1 MAASFLGQNEVFIIA
16 EIGGNHEGDFQ
27 YAKRLLCDAIES
39 GASAVKFQSYKA
51 DSLVSPIENPERH
64 KHFRKFELSDEQFI
78 ELASLCQ
85 ESGATFMSSLWD
97 REAINRLD
105 PYIQIHKIGSGDLT
119 NYPILEAIAKKNKPV
134 ILSTAMATLEEIRD
148 AVKFIESANSSLVPQ
163 GKLALLHC
171 VAMYGDPK
179 DEYANL
185 LSIRVLQE
193 AFPHLSIGYS
203 DHTIG
208 TYACELAMAMGASIL
223 EVHFTDDK
231 SRAFRDHQISATAE
245 ELKALIEKG
254 KRIRTLLGRNEK
266 KPISAIETPSR
277 IEEFRRAVYLT
288 QDVPAG
294 TVLTDTV
301 LTTLRPNR
309 GIDARNYYSV
319 LGRRLKID
327 KKAYQALDSTDLE

>member
-1 MAASFLGQNEVFIIA
+1 MNPSFLGKNEVFIIA
-16 EIGGNHEGDFQ
+16 EIGGNHEGDFH
-27 YAKRLLCDAIES
+27 YAKRLLSHAIES

-51 DSLVSPIENPERH
+51 DSLVSPVESPERH
-64 KHFRKFELSDEQFI
+64 NHFRKFELTDEQFI

-85 ESGATFMSSLWD
+85 KSGVTFMSSLWD

-119 NYPILEAIAKKNKPV
+119 NYPILDVIAKKNKPV
-134 ILSTAMATLEEIRD
+134 ILSTAMATLKEIRD
-148 AVKFIESANSSLVPQ
+148 AVKFVEHANPTLVQQ

-193 AFPHLSIGYS
+193 TFPHLSIGYS
-203 DHTIG
+203 DHTVG
-208 TYACELAMAMGASIL
+208 TYACELAIAMGASII
-223 EVHFTDDK
+223 EVHFTDDQ
-231 SRAFRDHQISATAE
+231 SRAFRDHHISATTE
-245 ELKALIEKG
+245 EISALIEKG
-254 KRIRTLLGRNEK
+254 RRIRTLLGRYEK
-266 KPISAIETPSR
+266 TPISEIETPNR

-288 QDVPAG
+288 QDTPAG
-294 TVLTDTV
+294 TVLTEAV

-309 GIDARNYYSV
+309 GMDARNYYSV
-319 LGRRLKID
+319 IGRRLKIN
-327 KKAYQALDSTDLE
+327 KKAFQALNSTDLE